1 MAGQATISPKPPSC
15 GTRGGRSAHGRS
27 CLPGKLERSYPAA
40 ASRVS
45 TRPKATPL
53 RDSAITVEGARP
65 SEAGSWRAALLIDWN
80 VQILAYLDGSGKKGN
95 FIPWRV
101 DGHLLGAWTPLS
113 FLEIGADLP
122 VTFAQG
128 DNFQAIV
135 GDRPPYSNGVSGGL
149 GDIRIVPRLLAPAS
163 WKLPIGIAFIPEI
176 RFPTGDGDS
185 FLGDLSVVFAPRVAV
200 EVPRR
205 GAPAPQR
212 RLPLSP
218 AGGVL
223 EPRGEQRAT
232 GGGAVIWALPSGKV
246 FLKPELMFETT
257 FSTPLA
263 TPFAANVGGTSAYAT
278 TPWEM
283 LIGARVR
290 FNKHLGAELDMGRGV
305 AANAGYGREAFRL
318 LALFRI
324 DVEPEPKQVIDDRDG
339 DGVPDDKDRCPD
351 EPGDGPDGCPD
362 LDWDKDGI
370 PNVDD
375 RCPREPGTR
384 ELDGCP
390 DRDLDG
396 IPDPEDKCPDQP
408 GPAENDGCPVEGPLV
423 TLESDRVRLRGSV
436 HFDTDKAIIKPESFP
451 LLDEVVGV
459 LAKHPELTHVRVE
472 GHTDNR
478 GTWAYNQDLSKRR
491 AASVVE
497 YLVAHGID
505 RKRMLSAGYGF
516 DRPIADNGTAL
527 GRAKNRRVE
536 CRLLD
541 DDEAQKSQAARQV
554 RRDRLS
560 PGAAERRSA
569 SPRRGAAWRRRATV
583 DRSRWRFGT
592 GSWSRRLVSSPVWAA
607 SALEGARIHGRGD
620 TGPGEEESPGDATG
634 AAGRPARESRGGRG
648 LLEAR
653 PDPGRRA
660 AGVPR

>member
-1 MAGQATISPKPPSC
+1 MRRAALTAGLVAALASSTALAQQPPPDA
-15 GTRGGRSAHGRS
+15 RGFDAV
-27 CLPGKLERSYPAA
+27 PQ
-40 ASRVS
+40 
-45 TRPKATPL
+45 KATPL

-65 SEAGSWRAALLIDWN
+65 SEAGSWRAALLIDWT
-80 VQILAYLDGSGKKGN
+80 VQPLAYLDGSQKKGN

-128 DNFQAIV
+128 DNFATIA
-135 GDRPPYSNGVSGGL
+135 GPIGPPYSKGVSGGL
-149 GDIRIVPRLLAPAS
+149 GDIRLVPRLLAPAS

-176 RFPTGDGDS
+176 RFPTGDDQG
-185 FLGDLSVVFAPRVAV
+185 FLGDLSVVFAPRVAIEHAFGPV
-200 EVPRR
+200 
-205 GAPAPQR
+205 
-212 RLPLSP
+212 RLLLN
-218 AGGVL
+218 AGFRFRQPGRWLNIVVSNEL
-223 EPRGEQRAT
+223 T
-232 GGGAVIWALPSGKV
+232 GGGAVIWSLPSGKV

-257 FSTPLA
+257 FSTPLDS
-263 TPFAANVGGTSAYAT
+263 PFAPNISGTSAYSP

-290 FNKHLGAELDMGRGV
+290 FSKYLGAELDLGRGV
-305 AANAGYGREAFRL
+305 TADAGYGREAFRL
-318 LALFRI
+318 LAMFRI
-324 DVEPEPKQVIDDRDG
+324 DVEPEPKPVIHDRDG
-339 DGVPDDKDRCPD
+339 DGVPDEVDRCPD

-390 DRDLDG
+390 DRDGDG

-408 GPAENDGCPVEGPLV
+408 GPAENDGCPVTGPLV
-423 TLESDRVRLRGSV
+423 TLESDRVRLNGSV

-459 LAKHPELTHVRVE
+459 LSKHPELAHVRVE

-497 YLVAHGID
+497 YLVSHGID

-536 CRLLD
+536 FRLLED
-541 DDEAQKSQAARQV
+541 DGADKKAPSKDTKPKS
-554 RRDRLS
+554 
-560 PGAAERRSA
+560 
-569 SPRRGAAWRRRATV
+569 
-583 DRSRWRFGT
+583 
-592 GSWSRRLVSSPVWAA
+592 
-607 SALEGARIHGRGD
+607 
-620 TGPGEEESPGDATG
+620 
-634 AAGRPARESRGGRG
+634 
-648 LLEAR
+648 
-653 PDPGRRA
+653 
-660 AGVPR
+660 